1 MLIYT
6 SLGFDQRKEILTGL
20 YIGHG
25 IDYTLGIKAT
35 GASQGLDSI
44 YRGINR
50 SADRFVKM
58 SEGSTI

>member
-35 GASQGLDSI
+35 GASQRLDSMYGGQI
-44 YRGINR
+44 VQRT
-50 SADRFVKM
+50 
-58 SEGSTI
+58 GS